1 MLLLNDRYFSE
12 AINIILDEK
21 NNTERSYNHDQLDIE
36 MATVNG
42 DFFSFNL
49 LILASFCT

>member
-12 AINIILDEK
+12 AINIILDK
-21 NNTERSYNHDQLDIE
+21 QDTERSYNHDQLDIE